1 MQNYFIMAQRGEV
14 LQNYNTDLVKLI
26 GELKQKHENTDVF
39 IQETKDKKSELE
51 EELSKLKTELAEVNK
66 SLATKETLKKSL
78 LSAIQKTE
86 QAYMNILDSS
96 LTLLNSVKEEN
107 AALV

>member
-1 MQNYFIMAQRGEV
+1 MQKYFIMSKRGEV

-26 GELKQKHENTDVF
+26 EELKHKRENTDML
-39 IQETKDKKSELE
+39 IQENKEKKTELE
-51 EELSKLKTELAEVNK
+51 EELSKLKTELEEVNK
-66 SLATKETLKKSL
+66 SLATKEGLRKSL

-86 QAYMNILDSS
+86 QAYMHILDSS

-107 AALV
+107 ATLV